1 MIPSINIGAIWHDA
15 IWERVKWET
24 AMLDV
29 TTQSQVLGWS
39 IGSIALVQI
48 ARMVKFQQRWT
59 ILTELGHG
67 GSRNRQRGWV
77 AQKW

>member
-1 MIPSINIGAIWHDA
+1 MTPSVNIGAIWHDA
-15 IWERVKWET
+15 RWERAKWET

-29 TTQSQVLGWS
+29 TTFSHALGWS

-59 ILTELGHG
+59 ILIELGHG
-67 GSRNRQRGWV
+67 GSQNQ
-77 AQKW
+77 Q